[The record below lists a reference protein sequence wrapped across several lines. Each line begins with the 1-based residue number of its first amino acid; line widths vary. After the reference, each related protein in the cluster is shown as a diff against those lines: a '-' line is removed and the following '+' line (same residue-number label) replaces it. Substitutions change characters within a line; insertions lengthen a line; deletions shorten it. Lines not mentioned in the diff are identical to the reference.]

1 MSNIFIKPIYHQLK
15 QDLIGKDAYRG
26 ITLSYAWLANQF
38 GHFALGF
45 IPVPVLHA
53 LLNLF
58 LKGEKFFLLPY
69 LPSAI
74 VWLIW
79 IAFEIVNFY
88 KSVSRKK
95 NEPAI
100 VKKAKEYFYYPRRG
114 HFYYD
119 LYTDIGFFAL
129 GAFSALLLIH
139 FSIAVVWFCIAIA
152 TALII
157 PSRYWYSSKIYLQR
171 ALYPFQYRLSQWN
184 TYMSVQNKDA
194 INRFMQEE
202 LSPLHML
209 LLGEDD
215 NEKIHL
221 CIGIGS
227 EISYQLKK
235 CRYLTAM
242 KAFECFY
249 RREAEDSPTSSL
261 FSWNWQEAGLLII
274 DDTNPSHCDIK
285 EVISTDEFLQKI
297 NDNYGTENRK
307 LLTEKKVIW
316 VLGNESA
323 AGQEEEKWKKMLLDI
338 GVHIE
343 NIVVINLSKTITA
356 NDNAAIIKY
365 DFRKQNL
372 QDE

>member
-1 MSNIFIKPIYHQLK
+1 MSNIFIKTIYRQLK

-45 IPVPVLHA
+45 IPVPILYA
-53 LLNLF
+53 LFNFF
-58 LKGEKFFLLPY
+58 LKGEKIFLLPY

-74 VWLIW
+74 VWLTW

-95 NEPAI
+95 NETAI
-100 VKKAKEYFYYPRRG
+100 IKKAKEYFYRPRRG

-119 LYTDIGFFAL
+119 LYTDLGFFAF
-129 GAFSALLLIH
+129 GASSALLLIT
-139 FSIAVVWFCIAIA
+139 FSVAVVWFCIAIA
-152 TALII
+152 IMLII

-171 ALYPFQYRLSQWN
+171 ALYPFQYRLSQWK
-184 TYMSVQNKDA
+184 TYVSVQNKDA
-194 INRFMQEE
+194 INRFMEEE
-202 LSPLHML
+202 LSPLHLL

-215 NEKIHL
+215 YEKIHM
-221 CIGIGS
+221 CVGIGS
-227 EISYQLKK
+227 EMSYQHKK
-235 CRYLTAM
+235 CRYLTAI

-249 RREAEDSPTSSL
+249 RKAAADGPASPL
-261 FSWNWQEAGLLII
+261 FSWSWQEAALLII
-274 DDTNPSHCDIK
+274 DDINPSHSDIK
-285 EVISTDEFLQKI
+285 EVISTNEFLEKI
-297 NDNYGTENRK
+297 NANYGAENKK

-316 VLGNESA
+316 VLGNENTPK
-323 AGQEEEKWKKMLLDI
+323 EEEENWKKMLLDI
-338 GVHIE
+338 GVHAE
-343 NIVVINLSKTITA
+343 NIIVVNLSEKTGVNEKPVTV
-356 NDNAAIIKY
+356 KY